1 MLHGDDKGLLLPPNI
16 APIQVVIVP
25 IYRDEAAKVVK
36 EKAEQVANLL
46 RKSGIRTEVDGR
58 DEYTS
63 GWKFNEWELKGV
75 PLRISVGLRDM
86 KKAEVELVRRDTIQK
101 SIVHESELV
110 ESVFTAMREIQ
121 NNLLIRAKKTLAE
134 YSAEAKVYDSFKSIL
149 DNKGGFICAGWCE
162 DQKCETNIKQETGAD
177 IRVLPFE
184 GQERIDILSNCV
196 YCGKP
201 SKKIVIY
208 ARSY

>member
-1 MLHGDDKGLLLPPNI
+1 MLHGDDKGLLLPPNV

-25 IYRDEAAKVVK
+25 IYRDDVAKVVK
-36 EKAEQVANLL
+36 EKAEQVANIL

-75 PLRISVGLRDM
+75 PLRISIGLRDI
-86 KKAEVELVRRDTIQK
+86 KKREVELVRRDTIEK
-101 SIVHESELV
+101 SVVVESELV
-110 ESVFTAMREIQ
+110 ECVFSALREIQ
-121 NNLLIRAKKTLAE
+121 NNLLLRAKKTLME
-134 YSAEAKVYDSFKSIL
+134 YSAEAKAYDSFKSIL
-149 DNKGGFICAGWCE
+149 DNEGGFIYAGWCE
-162 DQKCETNIKQETGAD
+162 DQRCETNIKQETGAD

-184 GQERIDILSNCV
+184 GQERIDVLSNCV

-201 SKKIVIY
+201 SEKIAIY